1 MFHSLMEVLKCLKID
16 YETLYYDFI
25 GFKITSNN

>member
-1 MFHSLMEVLKCLKID
+1 MEVLKYLKID

-25 GFKITSNN
+25 DFKITSNNWHSC